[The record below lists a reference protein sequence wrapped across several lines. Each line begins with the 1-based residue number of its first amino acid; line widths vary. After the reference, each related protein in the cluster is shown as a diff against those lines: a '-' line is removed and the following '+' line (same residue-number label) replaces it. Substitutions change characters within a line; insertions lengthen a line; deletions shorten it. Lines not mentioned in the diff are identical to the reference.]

1 MCIGF
6 VNEKIKIA
14 IGKDKIKT
22 LFAHDV
28 SLSYIEHNKSSKRYV
43 YTDGNYKYEVDSRNT
58 HILTIN
64 ILPTTIAKLP
74 ITKTP
79 ESKKD
84 AGEIAYYYLTKCIGD
99 LIEGELTFS
108 IKQSNTSQYWVD
120 IIEKINNLETGT
132 SCGIGLNKER
142 GLITAR
148 FTIGKP
154 QKIRNINQDS
164 LLKKDKAIEI
174 AIDSLS
180 SELDEENI
188 IHIISEMHT
197 YSNGT
202 IYWSINITLNNGITY
217 TVHVNALSGKIIGNV
232 MTTGFPVAC
241 FPYKGHYLLPP
252 FHRTVFSPLKAN
264 KKSRNPLLLQGIS
277 TSFHTAPGRIRT
289 GDLRITNASL
299 YRLSHGSV

>member
-22 LFAHDV
+22 LFTHDI
-28 SLSYIEHNKSSKRYV
+28 SLSYTEHNKSSKRYV
-43 YTDGNYKYEVDSRNT
+43 YTDGNYKYEVDSHNT
-58 HILTIN
+58 HIISIN
-64 ILPTTIAKLP
+64 ILPTPVSKLP
-74 ITKTP
+74 VTKTP
-79 ESKKD
+79 ESEKD
-84 AGEIAYYYLTKCIGD
+84 AEEIAYYYLTKCIGD
-99 LIEGELTFS
+99 LIEGDLTFS
-108 IKQSNTSQYWVD
+108 IRQSDTSQYWVD

-132 SCGIGLNKER
+132 SCGIGMNKER
-142 GLITAR
+142 GLVTAR

-154 QKIRNINQDS
+154 HKIRNINQDS
-164 LLKKDKAIEI
+164 LLKKDKAIKI
-174 AIDSLS
+174 AFDSLR
-180 SELDEENI
+180 SELDEKNI
-188 IHIISEMHT
+188 VHIISEMHT

-202 IYWSINITLNNGITY
+202 IYWSINITSNNGIAY

-232 MTTGFPVAC
+232 MTTDLVVG
-241 FPYKGHYLLPP
+241 
-252 FHRTVFSPLKAN
+252 RFSPHIKQT
-264 KKSRNPLLLQGIS
+264 KKRSRIPLILQGIS